1 MVEIK
6 RVGDMTQL
14 LTHGNSNNWKP
25 KRMTFELSEDGTYY
39 NTQFCIDIKEGDKT
53 HEGYIECKTDITE
66 TCGFVNSFTLLPDN
80 DEEQTIFT
88 VTIPEENN

>member
-1 MVEIK
+1 
-6 RVGDMTQL
+6 MTQL

-25 KRMTFELSEDGTYY
+25 KKMTFELSEDGTYY
-39 NTQFCIDIKEGDKT
+39 NTRFCIDIKEGDKT
-53 HEGYIECKTDITE
+53 YEGYIECKTDITE
-66 TCGFVNSFTLLPDN
+66 TCSFVNSFTILPDN